1 MWGLCISNSFV
12 ADYHIGNKSNRG
24 FTVIELIIVIAV
36 LGILGSISY
45 MSLNSTL
52 PSSRDSNRDLDTST
66 IADKLELYYET
77 TPVANGSTY
86 PATSVGV
93 SGLATIVDSQDSTVA
108 PGQEANSLIL
118 ATSNAT
124 QSPTT
129 SQYIYQPLTRTG
141 SLCTNATTA
150 LCARYVLYY
159 RQEVTGSVN
168 VINSLRQQ

>member
-1 MWGLCISNSFV
+1 MRNLCIDTAFTCNFGHG
-12 ADYHIGNKSNRG
+12 DKSSGG
-24 FTVIELIIVIAV
+24 FTVAELVIIIAV
-36 LGILGSISY
+36 LGVLGSISY
-45 MSLNSTL
+45 SGLNSTL

-77 TPVANGSTY
+77 TPVAGGSTY

-129 SQYIYQPLTRTG
+129 SQYIYQPITRAG
-141 SLCTNATTA
+141 GLCTNATTA

-159 RQEVTGSVN
+159 RQEVTGNVN